1 MDEITQPPCESIVE
15 TIQRLKQD
23 LYTVE
28 DQLQVL
34 SVEGVEEQHPQ
45 GYIDLQRQINHLVKK
60 RLELQ
65 DALNQAMDELVRC
78 KSDS

>member
-60 RLELQ
+60 RMELH